1 MQNIDPENIGSD
13 DVVAEDIAL
22 DQAFDR
28 MSGNMSTLAA
38 AINQF
43 GLRLNDVVGRDYS
56 DDLAK
61 IDQNCEKAREA
72 FKRLAERPSL
82 ALTPEV
88 MGEQMRL
95 AGARARETEQQA
107 LRDARARLEE
117 AVKSIRLVVASART
131 QEQQNFWVAVS
142 AGVAAVLAFVAG
154 CTVPSAVDRAVPD
167 HWHWPEKRAATRLER
182 DMWGAGVRL
191 MQIGDRRRWDAVARA
206 SRLYEGNEKK
216 VADCEKQAERKKK
229 TVACTIKVQPLSAGE
244 NRLLCASFRT
254 FISGY
259 KRPRSRRFIRL
270 CCDRQTLP
278 DCVNPFA
285 KR

>member
-13 DVVAEDIAL
+13 DVAAEDIAL

-28 MSGNMSTLAA
+28 MSGNMTTLTA

-61 IDQNCEKAREA
+61 IDQNWEKAREA
-72 FKRLAERPSL
+72 FKRLTERPAL

-88 MGEQMRL
+88 MGEQMRT
-95 AGARARETEQQA
+95 AGARTRETEQQA
-107 LRDARARLEE
+107 LRDARSRLDE

-142 AGVAAVLAFVAG
+142 GGVAAVLAFVAG
-154 CTVPSAVDRAVPD
+154 CTVPSAVDRAVPAD
-167 HWHWPEKRAATRLER
+167 WHWPERRAAAVLER
-182 DMWGAGVRL
+182 NMWAAGVRL
-191 MQIGDRRRWDAVARA
+191 MRVGDPPRWNAVARA

-216 VADCEKQAERKKK
+216 FADCEKQAERKKK
-229 TVACTIKVQPLSAGE
+229 TVACTIKVQPLS
-244 NRLLCASFRT
+244 
-254 FISGY
+254 
-259 KRPRSRRFIRL
+259 
-270 CCDRQTLP
+270 DR
-278 DCVNPFA
+278 
-285 KR
+285 